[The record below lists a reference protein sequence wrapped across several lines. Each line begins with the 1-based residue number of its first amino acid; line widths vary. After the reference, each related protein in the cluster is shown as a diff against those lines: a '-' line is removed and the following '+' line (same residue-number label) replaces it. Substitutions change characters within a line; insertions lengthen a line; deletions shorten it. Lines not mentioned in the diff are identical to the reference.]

1 MVAPLIRAFV
11 IGGAGF
17 VGRHLVRALLER
29 GCEVTV
35 GVRNIDPTGLPE
47 SVRLLD
53 TKDRHFEE
61 PLARALPDVVVDLAA
76 MTQQDAAAAAAA
88 AAFAG
93 KTGRFVAVSSGDVY
107 LAYGR
112 FIGTEPG
119 EPQPV
124 PLTENSALRTLL
136 FPYRA
141 SARSDSDPLFRYEKI
156 LVEREVLGR
165 RDLNGAIVRLAKV
178 YGPERNADFATVHK
192 FGDRPAWR
200 WTHVYVENAAA
211 AIALLALHPAPPRL
225 IYNVGELN
233 TPTVAERL
241 RDLPAS
247 TIPPDHSRDFDFR
260 QNLAIDSGAIRSDL
274 GFAEPVTYAEGLQR
288 TLAAG
293 AR

>member
-1 MVAPLIRAFV
+1 MTHVLV

-17 VGRHLVRALLER
+17 VGRYLVRALLDR

-35 GVRNIDPTGLPE
+35 DARGRDVEGLPKGVR
-47 SVRLLD
+47 RLD
-53 TKDRHFEE
+53 TSQRHFEHAQA
-61 PLARALPDVVVDLAA
+61 PPRPDVVVDLAA
-76 MTQQDAAAAAAA
+76 MTQQDAASAAS
-88 AAFAG
+88 AFAG
-93 KTGRFVAVSSGDVY
+93 KTSRFVAVSSGDVY

-119 EPQPV
+119 APEPV
-124 PLTENSALRTLL
+124 PLTEESALRTRL
-136 FPYRA
+136 FPYRG
-141 SARSDSDPLFRYEKI
+141 SARSESDPLFGYEKI
-156 LVEREVLGR
+156 LVEREALGR
-165 RDLNGAIVRLAKV
+165 HGLDGAIVRLAKV

-192 FGDRPAWR
+192 FADRPEWR

-211 AIALLALHPAPPRL
+211 AIASVALHPALPRP
-225 IYNVGELN
+225 IYNVGERD

-247 TIPPDHSRDFDFR
+247 SMRPDHPAEFDFR
-260 QNLAIDSGAIRSDL
+260 QHLVIDSGAIRAEL
-274 GFAEPVTYAEGLQR
+274 GFVEPVSYAEGLRR